1 MVEFDITLKPK
12 DMYRFNIYQV
22 YSGFTGWFSI
32 IVSIFMIGWSVYSYG
47 RVPVGY
53 TVLYIIFGIIF
64 LFYMPIN
71 LMIRSKTAL
80 ASSEVLRN
88 ALHYKVDEDA
98 IEVSQGEASSR
109 LEWDQIYKLVATKNN
124 VLIYS
129 NRTRA
134 YVIPREQLGDKFAEL
149 KAIAEQKLPKYR
161 LKLK

>member
-134 YVIPREQLGDKFAEL
+134 YVIPRDQLGDKFAEL